1 MLKTLEL
8 LTDHCK
14 VSRIFNN
21 LHVTRNPA
29 IFGAEQTVSPASPCQ
44 GSQQK
49 PLLHSSLTW
58 QNRQKVLNTEPR
70 GTALSTAKIPYFPK
84 MKWKTGMTGGSL
96 VFKGQWKVSDPLLEL
111 SLEHR
116 HGKKSTAPARR
127 QHNPDIAVFCTCS
140 LGKILPRKWS
150 GADSIK
156 IQPRPC
162 CFFLA
167 PAPLPF
173 SPHQW
178 KALLKTGRGKT
189 LCICTVLAFEA
200 FCPAGKVCAHR
211 SAKPWMCNIF
221 TVFCLLP
228 FFVFGQRL
236 FTPLTPPKKR
246 LNLEKIANNC
256 NSNFC
261 FKCAK
266 WKHLQIS
273 WRRVYASVC
282 YDLCV
287 WAWGMQPNLHKLE
300 YLPPSISPCAHTSIP
315 IPV

>member
-29 IFGAEQTVSPASPCQ
+29 IFGAEQTVSLASPCQ

-84 MKWKTGMTGGSL
+84 MKWKTGLTGSSL

-127 QHNPDIAVFCTCS
+127 QHNPDIAVFRTCS

-167 PAPLPF
+167 PAALPF

-178 KALLKTGRGKT
+178 KALVKTGRGNT

-221 TVFCLLP
+221 IVFCLLP
-228 FFVFGQRL
+228 FFVFGQRF
-236 FTPLTPPKKR
+236 FTPLTPPKKDW
-246 LNLEKIANNC
+246 I
-256 NSNFC
+256 
-261 FKCAK
+261 
-266 WKHLQIS
+266 WK
-273 WRRVYASVC
+273 
-282 YDLCV
+282 
-287 WAWGMQPNLHKLE
+287 K
-300 YLPPSISPCAHTSIP
+300 
-315 IPV
+315 